1 MVDVDKVIRSAL
13 KSGKVYLGSKQT
25 INAARTGKAVALVQA
40 SNCPE
45 AVRSEIGSY
54 ARLSKIP
61 VYTYSGSALDL
72 GLMCGKPFMVSAMT
86 IRTLSDSELLRVVKE
101 SVGDEDQVKAE

>member
-13 KSGKVYLGSKQT
+13 KSGKILLGSKQT
-25 INAARTGKAVALVQA
+25 INAARTGKAVALIQA

-45 AVRSEIGSY
+45 RIRTELRTHADI
-54 ARLSKIP
+54 SKTP

-72 GLMCGKPFMVSAMT
+72 GLMCGKPFMVSSMT
-86 IRTLSDSELLRVVKE
+86 IRTLSDPELLRVVKE
-101 SVGDEDQVKAE
+101 SVRHED